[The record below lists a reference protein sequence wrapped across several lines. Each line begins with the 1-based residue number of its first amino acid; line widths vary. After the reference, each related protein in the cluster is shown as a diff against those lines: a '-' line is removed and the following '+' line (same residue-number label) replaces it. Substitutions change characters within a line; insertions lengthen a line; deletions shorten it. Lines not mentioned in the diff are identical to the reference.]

1 MKASKVWKKL
11 LAGVLCAS
19 VIVQAVPANVSASE
33 AITVVETEM
42 EDDRTSQE
50 STMQER
56 TSQESITE
64 QECISEETALSE
76 VQEDL
81 DSEVECSTAQEIWS
95 QTETPLQQE
104 IESETLFITETQ
116 EEAESEAQQSEES
129 ISEELVQEGASESTE
144 SSSSSGSSS
153 QEPDDIIDYTTL
165 RMGTEE
171 KYYYYGDNADTLFI
185 TAKLSNCEIPEEVSV
200 HFSIDDKVCGEN
212 APEPF
217 GKIYK
222 DEKQEGYY
230 IIVLKKDELQK
241 TSSNNHNLLLTLTRT
256 TADGGTRELV
266 RRVAVFQIQENPI
279 FLEKMPYYM
288 GASDDSVEVT
298 IFNTADDISRIALSN
313 NGETVAAPDQDSV
326 PIKARV
332 KTDPRYTGI
341 CAEYE
346 FPDEVLNE
354 ALSQTDV
361 LLYKSTWTLKNLKN
375 AIDLGSY
382 NLNLVF
388 NTGETMDI
396 SGAVSITSEAVVTNC
411 TVATDYDNTSPY
423 AYLFIQG
430 SGFNPDNITFN
441 FRFGSATGTPLSSTK
456 AGYKEV
462 WSGYIFKFQKIGN
475 SWPKAGEDIY
485 VSLRGNNI
493 WFSKNEFTSTVQTG
507 IYYAAYNPV
516 LKAIEAG
523 VAVDLNGKRTQFSIV
538 ENENSQTGNPV
549 TVNSLTESLVYLTPQ
564 NALTAGT
571 QYVKLVVDGKSYFKK
586 FDVDAEVLDTNRW
599 DAPKVISQ
607 NAERHYF
614 YYYYEEAG
622 ITSSD
627 LSAKLTSENGTSRE
641 IVVSATEWL
650 REDAGRGTSI
660 KVVIPTQKLE
670 LGKYK
675 VEIFKNEEAGKTEIA
690 SYEFELVAGKSNKF
704 ILDEYSISW
713 INDDAMQVY
722 IKTPNCSE
730 EDDFDIKLT
739 ETSGRVVEDLKAVI
753 TNRYSDSIF
762 LEVTGLKR
770 TKAFRD
776 YYVLLT
782 HKNKEYEN
790 MGYPYTMD
798 DMTKPYYAENENEK
812 GELKTIAFNRG
823 MPIKVT
829 ANNRVVGIN
838 LQYMALPATV
848 NLYAPNDTTSSV
860 DLTITSA
867 TEDDYYYFTKEFYD
881 RLPNKDTLYDMV
893 ISDGDGWGR
902 TYPGVTIGYREET
915 VQNDFRAEITTNML
929 FLGEEGEDT
938 AVITVTGNKQKPF
951 FEAADESIVTVAVD
965 EENPNSAVVSAAEKT
980 GTTVV
985 TIFADGVEKTII
997 VTVTVKVD
1005 GIVLNTSNRRMVVGD
1020 TFDVEAYMLP
1030 SGSQDDTHHIT
1041 FTSSDPNVLYVKP
1054 LTATTARITAMG
1066 SGTAILRASLNGT
1079 THVTNMSVSV
1089 TGLFS
1094 LTEKKMKIAEA
1105 GISSYIENVDRTLE
1119 YCELPE
1125 GWTWNDDSV
1134 SLSAS
1139 DDAPVQYF
1147 GATYTQEGYESFST
1161 RLPVSVTRITGMKI
1175 DGRTLINRGREE
1187 TFRVT
1192 YEYVGRNVTWEEID
1206 KRLSVNCVRVTEDEI
1221 ASVVSADKD
1230 EVVIET
1236 KNDTEGGTAEFRY
1249 TLSIDNGTIEGSDML
1264 AQTFSITVPVE
1275 DCVDNIVLTPVKRSG
1290 QGFTFMPENK
1300 RMDLDLDEVERAN
1313 GKYAVSIAIEATI
1326 NEVPARNITF
1336 EWKSNDEEIAS
1347 FTKDKKTGEL
1357 VTDKDGNVVLNIK
1370 RVGVVQV
1377 TATAN
1382 DQGAF
1387 TGTLTINV
1395 MDYEPVLETTV
1406 ITVNKNNTAG
1416 TQFGLQEQNGNSIR
1430 KIRVLE
1436 TVTEEQKAE
1445 SANFAVKLPV
1455 NGLSVMTLKENAPA
1469 KSYDKKTTTNASLEV
1484 VTTKG
1489 RYEYPVT
1496 IVTEITT
1503 PTATLKLK
1511 KKANLFYTNAEAVYT
1526 ISSKYE
1532 IASIKDVG
1540 SEAYVER
1547 FYGVYN
1553 KNSKTVTFNTKGGL
1567 NNETVGLFTA
1577 SKSPRLETTLEVY
1590 FVGYNEPQRINVKV
1604 KTENK
1609 KPSLSIT
1616 GLTVCPGM
1624 TSGRA
1629 NVIDSKTKKTI
1640 ALDSATTQLTL
1651 QKPIDGLATPIV
1663 NTSRSM
1669 DISYYG
1675 TKNASYTVLVR
1686 DRNWTQSVAAKGKI
1700 SYVKS
1705 PEQLSLVLGK
1715 KQVILNMGTIAKDN
1729 VVSNV
1734 SVPVSISG
1742 NDVQITSM
1750 RIDGTAQTLIDSG
1763 ALSYRFDPKK
1773 QMINLGL
1780 GKNSQMKKGS
1790 YRLNLYA
1797 SIMVGDSP
1805 IEVKKATLTI
1815 KIMDEKSAKVT
1826 LTSGKGKINL
1836 IERST
1841 TSVVYT
1847 PKVSGIDSP
1856 IKSVAVTGDNAKL
1869 FTASL
1874 NGDNKV
1880 EVKAKTRA
1888 VMSSKTT
1895 YKVAILATLENGY
1908 QVETIAKVKPVNKLP
1923 NVVLSPKEG
1932 SLYRTNSNKYVT
1944 SLSLEG
1950 SNLGL
1955 NSISDVTLN
1964 MKGQDAQNFSLS
1976 YDLVRNG
1983 TLSFALAGDKL
1994 NMKKGT
2000 YKLACQVYF
2009 KDADADAKPA
2019 TVNVTITVK

>member
-1 MKASKVWKKL
+1 MKASKIWKKL
-11 LAGVLCAS
+11 LAGILCVS
-19 VIVQAVPANVSASE
+19 VILQAIPCNVLASE
-33 AITVVETEM
+33 AMTAVETQVE
-42 EDDRTSQE
+42 EESVLQE
-50 STMQER
+50 SATQEN
-56 TSQESITE
+56 STE
-64 QECISEETALSE
+64 QEYISEETALSQT
-76 VQEDL
+76 QEQETQL
-81 DSEVECSTAQEIWS
+81 LTVEETLAQTESAMQWETETEIELVS
-95 QTETPLQQE
+95 QTQQE
-104 IESETLFITETQ
+104 T
-116 EEAESEAQQSEES
+116 ESEAQQTEEH
-129 ISEELVQEGASESTE
+129 ISEELVRETTDVSEEGTESTE
-144 SSSSSGSSS
+144 SDSSSEDSS

-171 KYYYYGDNADTLFI
+171 KYYYYGDKADTLFI
-185 TAKLSNCEIPEEVSV
+185 TAKLSNCEIPEGVSV
-200 HFSIDDKVCGEN
+200 HFFIDDKICGESN
-212 APEPF
+212 PEPF
-217 GKIYK
+217 GKVYK

-230 IIVLKKDELQK
+230 IIVLKKNELAN
-241 TSSNNHNLLLTLTRT
+241 TSSNRHNLLLTLTRK

-266 RRVAVFQIQENPI
+266 RRVAIFETQDQPI
-279 FLEKMPYYM
+279 FLEKTPYYM

-313 NGETVAAPDQDSV
+313 NGETVAAPTQDSIPV
-326 PIKARV
+326 KKQV

-341 CAEYE
+341 CSDYE
-346 FPDEVLNE
+346 FPNELLDEVLQ
-354 ALSQTDV
+354 QTDV
-361 LLYKSTWTLKNLKN
+361 LLYKSTWTLSNLKN

-388 NTGETMDI
+388 DTGETMDI

-411 TVATDYDNTSPY
+411 TVAMDYDNTSPY

-430 SGFNPDNITFN
+430 SGFNPDNITYN
-441 FRFGSATGTPLSSTK
+441 FRFGSSTGTPLSSTK
-456 AGYKEV
+456 AGYKQV
-462 WSGYIFKFQKIGN
+462 WSGYIFKFQKIGS

-538 ENENSQTGNPV
+538 NDENSQTGNPV

-571 QYVKLVVDGKSYFKK
+571 QYVKLVVDGKAYFKK
-586 FDVDAEVLDTNRW
+586 FDVDAEALDTNRW

-622 ITSSD
+622 LTSSD

-641 IVVSATEWL
+641 IVISATEWL

-660 KVVIPTQKLE
+660 KVVIPTQKLD

-675 VEIFKNEEAGKTEIA
+675 IEIFKNVEEGKTEIA
-690 SYEFELVAGKSNKF
+690 SYEFELVAAKGNKF

-722 IKTPNCSE
+722 IKTPNCSQ
-730 EDDFDIKLT
+730 EDDFEIKLT
-739 ETSGRVVEDLKAVI
+739 ETSGRVVEDLKTVV
-753 TNRYSDSIF
+753 TNRYSDSIYM
-762 LEVTGLKR
+762 EVTGLKR

-790 MGYPYTMD
+790 MGYPFTMD
-798 DMTKPYYAENENEK
+798 DMTKPYYAESENEK

-848 NLYAPNDTTSSV
+848 NLYAPNDTTSLA

-893 ISDGDGWGR
+893 ISDADGWGR

-915 VQNDFRAEITTNML
+915 IQNDFRAEITTNML
-929 FLGEEGEDT
+929 FLGEEGEDA
-938 AVITVTGNKQKPF
+938 AVITVTGNKQTPF
-951 FEAADESIVTVAVD
+951 FESADESIVTVRAD
-965 EENPNSAVVSAAEKT
+965 EENSNSAIVSAAEKT

-1005 GIVLNTSNRRMVVGD
+1005 GIVLNTSNRKMVTGD
-1020 TFDVEAYMLP
+1020 TFKVEAYMLP
-1030 SGSQDDTHHIT
+1030 SGSQDDTHHVT

-1054 LTATTARITAMG
+1054 ISATTARITAMG

-1079 THVTNMSVSV
+1079 THVTNISVSV

-1147 GATYTQEGYESFST
+1147 GATYKQEGYESFST
-1161 RLPVSVTRITGMKI
+1161 RLPVSVTRITGIKI

-1192 YEYVGRNVTWEEID
+1192 YEYVGRNVAWEEID

-1221 ASVVSADKD
+1221 ASVVSADKE

-1236 KNDTEGGTAEFRY
+1236 KKETEGGTAEFRY

-1275 DCVDNIVLTPVKRSG
+1275 DCVDNIILTPVRKSG
-1290 QGFTFMPENK
+1290 QGFTFLPESK

-1313 GKYAVSIAIEATI
+1313 GKYSVSIALEATI
-1326 NEVPARNITF
+1326 NEVPAKNIAF
-1336 EWKSNDEEIAS
+1336 EWKSDDEEIAS
-1347 FTKDKKTGEL
+1347 FTRDKKTGEL
-1357 VTDKDGNVVLNIK
+1357 ITDKDGNVVLNIK

-1382 DQGAF
+1382 DPGAF
-1387 TGTLTINV
+1387 VGTLTINV
-1395 MDYEPVLETTV
+1395 MDYEPVLETAV
-1406 ITVNKNNTAG
+1406 ITVNKNNTVG
-1416 TQFGLQEQNGNSIR
+1416 TQFVLQEQNGNSIR

-1436 TVTEEQKAE
+1436 TITEEQKAE

-1455 NGLSVMTLKENAPA
+1455 NGLAVMMLKENAPA
-1469 KSYDKKTTTNASLEV
+1469 KSYDKKTTTNAVLEV

-1489 RYEYPVT
+1489 RYEYPVS
-1496 IVTEITT
+1496 IITEITT
-1503 PTATLKLK
+1503 PTASLKLK
-1511 KKANLFYTNAEAVYT
+1511 SKANLFYANAQAVYT

-1532 IASIKDVG
+1532 IASVKDVG
-1540 SEAYVER
+1540 SDAYVER
-1547 FYGVYN
+1547 FYGSYN
-1553 KNSKTVTFNTKGGL
+1553 KNNKTVTFSTKGKL
-1567 NNETVGLFTA
+1567 NSETIGLFTA

-1590 FVGYNEPQRINVKV
+1590 FVGYNEPQRIDVKV

-1609 KPSLSIT
+1609 KPSLNIT

-1624 TSGRA
+1624 TSGRV
-1629 NVIDSKTKKTI
+1629 NVINAKTKEKI
-1640 ALDSATTQLTL
+1640 ALDSATTQITL
-1651 QKPIDGLATPIV
+1651 QKPIDGLATPTA
-1663 NTSRSM
+1663 NASRGM

-1675 TKNASYTVLVR
+1675 TKSASYTVLVR
-1686 DRNWTQSVAAKGKI
+1686 DKNWTQPVAAKGKI

-1705 PEQLSLVLGK
+1705 PEQLSLVLGS
-1715 KQVILNMGTIAKDN
+1715 KQLILNTGTIAKDN

-1734 SVPVSISG
+1734 SMPVSISG
-1742 NDVQITSM
+1742 NDVQITNM
-1750 RIDGTAQTLIDSG
+1750 RIDGTARTLIDGG
-1763 ALSYRFDPKK
+1763 ALSYRFDLKK
-1773 QMINLGL
+1773 QTINLGL
-1780 GKNSQMKKGS
+1780 VKNSHVKKGS
-1790 YRLNLYA
+1790 YKLNLYA

-1826 LTSGKGKINL
+1826 LSSAKGKINL
-1836 IERST
+1836 VERST
-1841 TSVVYT
+1841 TSVVFT

-1856 IKSVAVTGDNAKL
+1856 IKSVAVTGDNTKF

-1874 NGDNKV
+1874 NGDNKI

-1908 QVETIAKVKPVNKLP
+1908 QIETTAKVKPVNKLP
-1923 NVVLSPKEG
+1923 KVVLSPKEG
-1932 SLYRTNSNKYVT
+1932 NLYRTNSNKYIT

-1950 SNLGL
+1950 SNLSL

-1976 YDLVRNG
+1976 YDLIRNG

-2000 YKLACQVYF
+2000 YKLTCQVYF
-2009 KDADADAKPA
+2009 KDADAQAKPA
-2019 TVNVTITVK
+2019 TVNVTITVR